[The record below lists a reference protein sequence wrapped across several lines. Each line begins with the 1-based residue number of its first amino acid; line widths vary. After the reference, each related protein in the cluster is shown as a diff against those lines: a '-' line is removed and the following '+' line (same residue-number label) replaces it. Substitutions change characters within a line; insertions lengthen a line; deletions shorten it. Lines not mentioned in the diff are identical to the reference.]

1 MRLSEKYKNLNKD
14 KHNSEP
20 TWGCGDGRRYTQQ
33 INKILNNNCTVLD
46 YGCGKGKLDIPKEYE
61 VFRYDP
67 CNPMYEK
74 RPKNN
79 YKYDS
84 ILCIDVLEHI
94 EPECIDEVLEDINGF
109 LKRPIK
115 IKMPTIFFVI
125 STRPALHKLSDG
137 SNAHRLIKPSTW
149 WNNKLENF
157 FSGVVQVT
165 DNEKVKPNE
174 CLFFANKK
182 QKGSSKWQRI

>member
-79 YKYDS
+79 YKYDDMIHIIYCDNVTIDEATLS
-84 ILCIDVLEHI
+84 NSRGDSIDV
-94 EPECIDEVLEDINGF
+94 DISKNIIIFEILISKYYFRIFCVIVYRG
-109 LKRPIK
+109 K
-115 IKMPTIFFVI
+115 ITL
-125 STRPALHKLSDG
+125 R
-137 SNAHRLIKPSTW
+137 
-149 WNNKLENF
+149 
-157 FSGVVQVT
+157 
-165 DNEKVKPNE
+165 
-174 CLFFANKK
+174 
-182 QKGSSKWQRI
+182 